1 RVLQHVATNQLRKNH
16 IWIRNGSFLIKRNA
30 FHRLRLLKTP
40 SQKHC
45 PRERRIK
52 NVESNQLLS
61 NGIDEHDSHIR
72 PGRCKVKET
81 QNSTTMRRDLMFT
94 AAAAAVFSLAKA
106 AMADEEEPKRGTD
119 AAKKKYAQ
127 VCVTMPT
134 AKICRY

>member
-1 RVLQHVATNQLRKNH
+1 MASMSMTATFVPAVA
-16 IWIRNGSFLIKRNA
+16 
-30 FHRLRLLKTP
+30 
-40 SQKHC
+40 
-45 PRERRIK
+45 
-52 NVESNQLLS
+52 
-61 NGIDEHDSHIR
+61 
-72 PGRCKVKET
+72 KET